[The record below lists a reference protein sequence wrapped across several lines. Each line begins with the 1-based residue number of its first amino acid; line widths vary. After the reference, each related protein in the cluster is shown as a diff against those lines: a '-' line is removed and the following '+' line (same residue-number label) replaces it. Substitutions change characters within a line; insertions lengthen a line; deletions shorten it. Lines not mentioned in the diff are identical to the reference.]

1 MISRTEYEDKKPY
14 YDFQRKKEY
23 QRDWIRAMYRQANDL
38 GKMIAYD
45 EDDVV
50 IEDMFTIL
58 EEEHYMVPPSNYVPD
73 NPKWRI
79 EGENYD
85 AWCET
90 RKNIQNNGVNIW
102 T

>member
-23 QRDWIRAMYRQANDL
+23 QRDWIRAVYRQANDL

-58 EEEHYMVPPSNYVPD
+58 EE
-73 NPKWRI
+73 
-79 EGENYD
+79 
-85 AWCET
+85 
-90 RKNIQNNGVNIW
+90 
-102 T
+102 